1 MSAPAGPAAGPA
13 AGTSAAQLARR
24 RRHDAWRR
32 GWREF
37 RRHRSGVAG
46 LVVLTGFVLLA
57 LLAPVIAD
65 AEGLSVTRA
74 QGGVLQPPST
84 AYLLGTDDN
93 GRSVLTL
100 LIWGARVSL
109 LVGLMAT
116 VISMVIGTLVGLLS
130 GYFGGWPGALLFR
143 LTEWFLV
150 IPFLPLAIVLASVL
164 GRSLLN
170 IALVIGV
177 TSWTSTALLIRSQ
190 TLSIKERAYLERAR
204 GLGAGHLHLLRRHVL
219 PNVVP
224 LVFANTTLTV
234 AVAILAETTL
244 SFLGL
249 GDPTRVSW
257 GSMLQDAF
265 RVGAITTGS
274 WWFIVPPGLCVVLV
288 VLSFTLV
295 GQALESVLD
304 PRLRERR

>member
-1 MSAPAGPAAGPA
+1 MSPPAGPA